1 MNAEIKAS
9 ELVKYIGDKKNEE
22 FMYSING
29 NKKLA
34 FNFYGDYIVYNCGKE
49 VLKTRSAIDAVDLYN
64 SL

>member
-1 MNAEIKAS
+1 MEIKAS
-9 ELVKYIGDKKNEE
+9 ELVKYVGDKKNEE

-34 FNFYGDYIVYNCGKE
+34 FNFYGDYIVYNCGKK
-49 VLKTRSAIDAVDLYN
+49 VLETRDVTWAVDTYN